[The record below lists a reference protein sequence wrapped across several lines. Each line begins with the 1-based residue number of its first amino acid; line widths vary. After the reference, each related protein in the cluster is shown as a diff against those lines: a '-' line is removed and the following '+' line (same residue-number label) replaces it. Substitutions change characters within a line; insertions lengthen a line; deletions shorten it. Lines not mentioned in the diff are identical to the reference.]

1 MEIWH
6 PISWQSSVFLNIT
19 TLALAAKSQI
29 RLAQFRV
36 EASVSHG
43 DVNQPLLGYEL
54 LNKTIGRVLPTDMGI
69 TINLNHSASPQK
81 HQHFLDV

>member
-1 MEIWH
+1 M
-6 PISWQSSVFLNIT
+6 
-19 TLALAAKSQI
+19 
-29 RLAQFRV
+29 RLAQFKV

-69 TINLNHSASPQK
+69 TINLNHSATPKTPAFFGRLNIQTGIA
-81 HQHFLDV
+81 